1 MTPAIGFAG
10 VSTATTDPLP
20 DGPVVLAVDIGG
32 TKMAA
37 AVVDDAGTL
46 LSRARTP
53 TPHDLSAEVVFEAPG
68 PDAEIVAK
76 LRAVFATYEFESEV
90 RVQAR

>member
-1 MTPAIGFAG
+1 LAASAG
-10 VSTATTDPLP
+10 GAAFTTTIDMSGRRP
-20 DGPVVLAVDIGG
+20 
-32 TKMAA
+32 K
-37 AVVDDAGTL
+37 
-46 LSRARTP
+46 
-53 TPHDLSAEVVFEAPG
+53 AEVVFEAPG